1 MSDPKLYELNDR
13 LSKSLEKDALIQKTL
28 DRLRKELQVDRV
40 VLYYFYRQWKGRVTF
55 ESVGSSD
62 LSIYGSTGA
71 DDCFNDE
78 YAALYE
84 AGRVRGVSD
93 VATEPLSPCHR
104 EFLQSLNVRSNLVAP
119 VLTPHGLWGLIAVHH
134 CQAIHPW
141 LAEDVEAIENTAR
154 ILAHRVHQLNNLPE
168 NRSGGS
174 ILSSN

>member
-1 MSDPKLYELNDR
+1 MSDQKLYKLNDR
-13 LSKSLEKDALIQKTL
+13 LSKSLEKDALIQTTL

-55 ESVGSSD
+55 ESVGSID

-78 YAALYE
+78 YATLYE
-84 AGRVRGVSD
+84 AGRVRGMSD

-119 VLTPHGLWGLIAVHH
+119 VLTPNGLWGLIAVHH
-134 CQAIHPW
+134 CQAIRPW
-141 LAEDVEAIENTAR
+141 LAEDVGAIEKTAR
-154 ILAHRVHQLNNLPE
+154 ILADRIHQLSTLP
-168 NRSGGS
+168 
-174 ILSSN
+174 I